1 MCLTEKKYM
10 GSLMGMLLV
19 FLPLSMAAATEA
31 PRIIVRMHEQV
42 NTGHVADGKRLGE
55 GRISLHE
62 LHTGFQIWSEA
73 PKSTERPERYVLTG
87 RQSDAHKLRVRLEG
101 NDWEPDTKTGEGLIL
116 NTGDDAA
123 RFFIVVDGEQKIVA
137 DNYPIQI
144 TGVALTP

>member
-1 MCLTEKKYM
+1 MCLTGKKYM
-10 GSLMGMLLV
+10 GNLAGMLLV
-19 FLPLSMAAATEA
+19 FLPLSMARATDA
-31 PRIIVRMHEQV
+31 PKLIVRMHEQL
-42 NTGHVADGKRLGE
+42 NSGRIADGKRLGE

-62 LHTGFQIWSEA
+62 RHTGFRIWSEA

-87 RQSDAHKLRVRLEG
+87 RQSAGHTLRVRLEG
-101 NDWEPDTKTGEGLIL
+101 NDWEPDTKSGEGLIL

-123 RFFIVVDGEQKIVA
+123 RFFIVVDGDQKIVA